1 MTRLGLISKN
11 LNKTEMQKSRESLD
25 KQQAPQIGYD
35 TVLTAAF
42 VSRCK
47 RKFRPYEDLKIKSS
61 GGMLDLFDN
70 TIKEVYRI
78 TDDEYDY
85 LAENLTDGEMSYFV
99 AEKLSFSEKKKC
111 LIIIQNHLLNYY
123 ATSDR

>member
-1 MTRLGLISKN
+1 MH
-11 LNKTEMQKSRESLD
+11 KSSEKHVSTGGSNTML
-25 KQQAPQIGYD
+25 
-35 TVLTAAF
+35 AAAY

-70 TIKEVYRI
+70 AIKEVYRV

-85 LAENLTDGEMSYFV
+85 LAENLSDGELSYFV
-99 AEKLSFSEKKKC
+99 AEELSFNEKKEC
-111 LIIIQNHLLNYY
+111 LRIVQNHLSNYY
-123 ATSDR
+123 VVSKR

>member
-1 MTRLGLISKN
+1 MDKN
-11 LNKTEMQKSRESLD
+11 LNVSPHGSN
-25 KQQAPQIGYD
+25 
-35 TVLTAAF
+35 TVLATAF

-70 TIKEVYRI
+70 AIKEVYRI

-85 LAENLTDGEMSYFV
+85 LAENLSDGEVSYFV
-99 AEKLSFSEKKKC
+99 AEKLSFSEKKEC
-111 LIIIQNHLLNYY
+111 LRIVQNHLSNYY
-123 ATSDR
+123 AVTER

>member
-1 MTRLGLISKN
+1 MDKN
-11 LNKTEMQKSRESLD
+11 LNVSPHGTNAML
-25 KQQAPQIGYD
+25 A
-35 TVLTAAF
+35 AAF

-70 TIKEVYRI
+70 AIKEVYKI

-99 AEKLSFSEKKKC
+99 SEKLSFGEKKQC
-111 LIIIQNHLLNYY
+111 LRIVENHLSNYY
-123 ATSDR
+123 AVSER

>member
-1 MTRLGLISKN
+1 MNNEQKDQN
-11 LNKTEMQKSRESLD
+11 LHVCQHSSNEMLAASL
-25 KQQAPQIGYD
+25 
-35 TVLTAAF
+35 

-78 TDDEYDY
+78 TDAEYDY

-99 AEKLSFSEKKKC
+99 AEKLSFSEKKQC
-111 LIIIQNHLLNYY
+111 LRIVQNHLSNYY
-123 ATSDR
+123 AVSER

>member
-1 MTRLGLISKN
+1 MHTS
-11 LNKTEMQKSRESLD
+11 SSLD
-25 KQQAPQIGYD
+25 VRPTIGN
-35 TVLTAAF
+35 TMLVAAF

-61 GGMLDLFDN
+61 GGMFDLFDN
-70 TIKEVYRI
+70 AIKEVYRI

-99 AEKLSFSEKKKC
+99 SEKLSFGEKKEC
-111 LIIIQNHLLNYY
+111 LRIVQNHLSNYY
-123 ATSDR
+123 AVSER

>member
-1 MTRLGLISKN
+1 MQNDEIKN
-11 LNKTEMQKSRESLD
+11 VSPHGSNTML
-25 KQQAPQIGYD
+25 A
-35 TVLTAAF
+35 AAF

-70 TIKEVYRI
+70 AIKEVYRI

-85 LAENLTDGEMSYFV
+85 LAENLSDGEMSYFV
-99 AEKLSFSEKKKC
+99 SEKLSFGEKKEC
-111 LIIIQNHLLNYY
+111 LRIVGNHLSNYY
-123 ATSDR
+123 AVSER

>member
-1 MTRLGLISKN
+1 MDKN
-11 LNKTEMQKSRESLD
+11 LNVTPHGSNTML
-25 KQQAPQIGYD
+25 A
-35 TVLTAAF
+35 AAF

-70 TIKEVYRI
+70 AIKEVYRI

-85 LAENLTDGEMSYFV
+85 LAENLSDGEMSYFV
-99 AEKLSFSEKKKC
+99 AEKLSFGDKREC
-111 LIIIQNHLLNYY
+111 LTIVQNHLSNYY
-123 ATSDR
+123 AVSKR

>member
-1 MTRLGLISKN
+1 MDEN
-11 LNKTEMQKSRESLD
+11 LNVSPHGSNTML
-25 KQQAPQIGYD
+25 A
-35 TVLTAAF
+35 AAF

-70 TIKEVYRI
+70 AIKEVYRI
-78 TDDEYDY
+78 TDNEYDY

-99 AEKLSFSEKKKC
+99 AEKLSFCEKKEC
-111 LIIIQNHLLNYY
+111 LRIVQNHLSKYY
-123 ATSDR
+123 AVSKR

>member
-1 MTRLGLISKN
+1 ML
-11 LNKTEMQKSRESLD
+11 
-25 KQQAPQIGYD
+25 A
-35 TVLTAAF
+35 AAF

-70 TIKEVYRI
+70 AIKEVYRI

-85 LAENLTDGEMSYFV
+85 LAENLSDGEMSYFV
-99 AEKLSFSEKKKC
+99 SEKLSFGEKKEC
-111 LIIIQNHLLNYY
+111 LRIVGNHLSNYY
-123 ATSDR
+123 AMSER